1 MKSETIKKI
10 NTFGKV
16 GYIICKISKIAVMIA
31 AIACLIGGILM
42 CFVPKDAVKIELST
56 SDSAVVTIN
65 SDFDL
70 AKFLDLNSADGII
83 EIGNKTY
90 QIVPNDSDEPVTFTS
105 TVNISNF
112 KWICFACMAVC
123 VVFMLVFYFAEK
135 LCGYFKDC
143 ETPFTEEISKQLT
156 KLAWSLIP
164 TCVLGSLM
172 QSFTEAMLMGKFLIS
187 VNINLETVLLILCV
201 FMLSYIFKHGAA
213 LQTESDELL

>member
-16 GYIICKISKIAVMIA
+16 GYIICKIGKIVVMIA
-31 AIACLIGGILM
+31 AIACLVGGILM
-42 CFVPKDAVKIELST
+42 CFVPTDAVKIELST
-56 SDSAVVTIN
+56 TNSAVVTIN
-65 SDFDL
+65 GDFDL

-90 QIVPNDSDEPVTFTS
+90 QIVPNDSDEPITFTS

-123 VVFMLVFYFAEK
+123 VAFMFVSYFAEK
-135 LCGYFKDC
+135 LCRYFKDC
-143 ETPFTEEISKQLT
+143 ETPFTTEISGQLT

-172 QSFTEAMLMGKFLIS
+172 QSFTESMLMGTLDLTIGVDLI
-187 VNINLETVLLILCV
+187 TVLLILCV

>member
-10 NTFGKV
+10 NTFGKI
-16 GYIICKISKIAVMIA
+16 GYIICKIGKIAVMIA
-31 AIACLIGGILM
+31 AIACLVGGILM
-42 CFVPKDAVKIELST
+42 CFVPKEAVKIELTT
-56 SDSAVVTIN
+56 SNTAVIKLDN
-65 SDFDL
+65 SYDL
-70 AKFLDLNSADGII
+70 SKILDLDIENGILEIGENTYKVIDNEADGSA
-83 EIGNKTY
+83 EI
-90 QIVPNDSDEPVTFTS
+90 TS
-105 TVNISNF
+105 VFYISNF
-112 KWICFACMAVC
+112 KWICFAGIIACTVL
-123 VVFMLVFYFAEK
+123 FFVFYFAEK

-172 QSFTEAMLMGKFLIS
+172 QSFTEAMLMGKFSIS